1 MAEPR
6 GMSSSEKPVPTVF
19 EQAAL
24 SLQALR
30 GKRLRS
36 DILLRIDNTAEAAS
50 APYQFDAA
58 AGRLHR
64 RGCRAIPDGAPLYG
78 RWHLGRRDLT
88 FACKRCRPLPD
99 DTKPTPPDERAELLL
114 GVLSLVSQFSG
125 VLKERGRDYRK
136 TDEGQ
141 ALTAQLGTLY
151 RNLGRREKEMV
162 DTMLATLD
170 SLIERLRALDRSLNS
185 NGADGKE

>member
-1 MAEPR
+1 MAERR
-6 GMSSSEKPVPTVF
+6 GMSSNEKPAPTFF

-30 GKRLRS
+30 GERLRS
-36 DILLRIDNTAEAAS
+36 DILLRIDNTAEATS

-78 RWHLGRRDLT
+78 RWHLSHRDLT
-88 FACKRCRPLPD
+88 LACKRCKPLPD
-99 DTKPTPPDERAELLL
+99 DTNPTPPTDRADLLL
-114 GVLSLVSQFSG
+114 GVLALVSQFSG
-125 VLKERGRDYRK
+125 VLKERGRDYQK

-141 ALTAQLGTLY
+141 ALTAQLGAMY
-151 RNLGRREKEMV
+151 RNLGQREKEVV

-170 SLIERLRALDRSLNS
+170 SLIEWLRALDCSIKK
-185 NGADGKE
+185 NGADRKE